1 MPKNAQNVKL
11 QLPCKGATLL
21 TRILVDENVPRRIR
35 EQLKEN
41 GFDVT
46 NVSETRLKGAK
57 DHTIAE
63 YAAENNMV
71 ILTLD
76 LDFAQIYH
84 TLKKGTLSVIVI
96 RANPATP
103 SNILETLIIG
113 HQKINLHET
122 QNKLIIITKNRI
134 RIIT

>member
-1 MPKNAQNVKL
+1 M
-11 QLPCKGATLL
+11 
-21 TRILVDENVPRRIR
+21 LVDENVPKRVR
-35 EQLKEN
+35 EWLKEN
-41 GFDVT
+41 GFDTT
-46 NVSETRLKGAK
+46 NVSETRLKMAK

-84 TLKKGTLSVIVI
+84 TLKKGALSVIVI

-103 SNILETLIIG
+103 SNILETLIVG
-113 HQKINLHET
+113 HQKINLHEN
-122 QNKLIIITKNRI
+122 QSRLIIITKKKI